1 MIDILQSLR
10 YSEPGNQTGGI
21 KYHVRSPGYTI
32 RTDHRPHFFG
42 AGICER
48 ARFCQSERDLRRAGA
63 EQGLHAAHRKR
74 AHPNGYLERDT
85 KGNYSLSFKT
95 YEIGI
100 RAVRRVDHITFIRET
115 LDQMAEE
122 LGVVAQFSVREH
134 TELLCLESFDPT
146 KSNFSVYTRVGQR
159 SELYAT
165 SAGKAILSTYPDAE
179 IEELWKQMNV
189 RVFTPKTI
197 TTLDAFMQRIYEARQ
212 RGFALDDEESEMGL
226 FCVGTPLLNANKHA
240 IGAISLSTN
249 RMDGTELQRLSSALL
264 TQTQRLSYMLSY
276 SAK

>member
-1 MIDILQSLR
+1 M
-10 YSEPGNQTGGI
+10 
-21 KYHVRSPGYTI
+21 
-32 RTDHRPHFFG
+32 
-42 AGICER
+42 
-48 ARFCQSERDLRRAGA
+48 
-63 EQGLHAAHRKR
+63 
-74 AHPNGYLERDT
+74 
-85 KGNYSLSFKT
+85 
-95 YEIGI
+95 
-100 RAVRRVDHITFIRET
+100 RRVDHITFIRET